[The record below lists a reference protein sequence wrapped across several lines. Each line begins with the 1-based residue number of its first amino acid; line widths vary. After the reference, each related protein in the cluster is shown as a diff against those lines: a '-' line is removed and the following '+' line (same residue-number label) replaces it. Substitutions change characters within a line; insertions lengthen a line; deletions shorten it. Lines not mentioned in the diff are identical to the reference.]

1 MRKVIS
7 VIAMLLGAAALVVGI
22 GQKTFWAPPET
33 VTATMPQLDG
43 EAPLTVI
50 ESSVNDPKLDPV
62 ELVIKAKGEFTASLG
77 RSYDVDAWVDNAAH
91 VSLTGVDTENHQMIA
106 KYVDGEAEVPNP
118 AGDDIFFDSQSA
130 DGTMTYRWTT
140 PDSGDWSLLLAAGG
154 KDAAPVDISVTY
166 ANDDAMPFALPLI
179 IAGAVLLVFGL
190 ALLVMRPAKPKNSA
204 NTQHSVA
211 AAAVVALAISGVV
224 LPMQPQDD
232 SSATP
237 SESASPSDE
246 ASSSAS
252 SSAPA
257 EESASA
263 SATESASE
271 SSETSDAEPT
281 AYPVLTE
288 EQLKNVLADVQK
300 QVGNADDKQDVKALE
315 SRAAGA
321 FKYLRGQRYEML
333 KKDYKVDKP
342 LILNTQVLR
351 SAAVPN
357 ASGAEFPR
365 VISVVTAKDNDA
377 DTLPQALTLVQKSA
391 RDNYQVVFAGQMLPN
406 SSFPGIAVG
415 DPATKQL
422 TADAKDL
429 QMTPEKAL
437 DALADVLTNEN
448 SKQKDQFADSE
459 FIKAIHAAQK
469 SESDDAD
476 EAKVSYKRS
485 VTKGDTYAVST
496 PDGGAIV
503 VGKLNNKALF
513 ERTENADPLK
523 SSDKLTEQLLGS
535 SSSNGNVESTYAEP
549 VMFYIPADGSEDKIQ
564 LISADQVLLTVKE
577 VD

>member
-106 KYVDGEAEVPNP
+106 EYVDGEAEVPNP

-179 IAGAVLLVFGL
+179 IAGSVLLVFGL
-190 ALLVMRPAKPKNSA
+190 ALLVMRPSKPKNSA
-204 NTQHSVA
+204 HTQHSVA
-211 AAAVVALAISGVV
+211 AVAVVAMAISGVA

-237 SESASPSDE
+237 SESASPSEE

-257 EESASA
+257 EESGSA
-263 SATESASE
+263 TATESASE
-271 SSETSDAEPT
+271 SSADADAEPT

-321 FKYLRGQRYEML
+321 FKYLRGQRYDML

-342 LILNTQVLR
+342 LTLNTQVLR

-357 ASGAEFPR
+357 ASDAEFPR

-391 RDNYQVVFAGQMLPN
+391 RDNFQVVFAGQMLPN

-415 DPATKQL
+415 DPATQQL

-437 DALADVLTNEN
+437 EALADVLTNEN
-448 SKQKDQFADSE
+448 SKQKDAFADSD

>member
-1 MRKVIS
+1 
-7 VIAMLLGAAALVVGI
+7 VIAMLLGAAALVAGI

-33 VTATMPQLDG
+33 VTASMPQLDG
-43 EAPLTVI
+43 EAPLTLI
-50 ESSVNDPKLDPV
+50 EPSVNDPKIAPV

-91 VSLTGVDTENHQMIA
+91 VSLTGIDTVNHKMIA
-106 KYVDGEAEVPNP
+106 EYVDGEAEVPNP

-130 DGTMTYRWTT
+130 DGTMTYRWTA

-179 IAGAVLLVFGL
+179 IAGSLLLVFGL
-190 ALLVMRPAKPKNSA
+190 ALLVMRPGKPKTGSNA
-204 NTQHSVA
+204 QHSVA
-211 AAAVVALAISGVV
+211 AAAVVALALSGVT
-224 LPMQPQDD
+224 LPMQPQDE
-232 SSATP
+232 SSASP
-237 SESASPSDE
+237 SESAAKSGD
-246 ASSSAS
+246 ASSSPA

-257 EESASA
+257 EESGSA
-263 SATESASE
+263 SASE
-271 SSETSDAEPT
+271 SEEEPV
-281 AYPVLTE
+281 AFPVLTE
-288 EQLKNVLADVQK
+288 EQLKSVLADVQK
-300 QVGNADDKQDVKALE
+300 KVGNADEKNDTKALD

-321 FKYLRGQRYEML
+321 FKYLRGKRYDML
-333 KKDYKVDKP
+333 KDEFKVDKP
-342 LILNTQVLR
+342 LTLNTQVLR

-357 ASGAEFPR
+357 ASEAKFPR

-377 DTLPQALTLVQKSA
+377 NTLPQALTLVQKSA
-391 RDNYQVVFAGQMLPN
+391 RDNYKVVFAGQMLPN

-437 DALADVLTNEN
+437 EALGDVLTNED
-448 SKQKDQFADSE
+448 SKQKGKFAESE

-469 SESDDAD
+469 SESENAD

-485 VTKGDTYAVST
+485 VTKGDTFAVST

-503 VGKLNNKALF
+503 AGKLDNKALF

-549 VMFYIPADGSEDKIQ
+549 VMFYIPASGSEDKIQ
-564 LISADQVLLTVKE
+564 LISADQVLLDVKE

>member
-7 VIAMLLGAAALVVGI
+7 VIAMLLGAVALVVGI

-33 VTATMPQLDG
+33 VTASMPQLDG
-43 EAPLTVI
+43 EAPLTLI
-50 ESSVNDPKLDPV
+50 ESSVNDSKLDPV

-77 RSYDVDAWVDNAAH
+77 RSYDVDAWVANAAH
-91 VSLTGVDTENHQMIA
+91 VSLTGIDTENHKMIA
-106 KYVDGEAEVPNP
+106 EYVKGEAEVPNP

-130 DGTMTYRWTT
+130 DGTMTYRWTA

-179 IAGAVLLVFGL
+179 IAGALLLVFGL
-190 ALLVMRPAKPKNSA
+190 ALLVMRPDKPKNGTS
-204 NTQHSVA
+204 TQHSVA
-211 AAAVVALAISGVV
+211 AAAVVALALSGVTM
-224 LPMQPQDD
+224 PMQPQDD
-232 SSATP
+232 SSAKP
-237 SESASPSDE
+237 SESAAKSDE
-246 ASSSAS
+246 ASSSPA

-257 EESASA
+257 EESGSGSA
-263 SATESASE
+263 SASE
-271 SSETSDAEPT
+271 SKKEA
-281 AYPVLTE
+281 AAFPVLTE
-288 EQLKNVLADVQK
+288 EQLKSVLADVQK
-300 QVGNADDKQDVKALE
+300 QVGNADEKNDAKALE
-315 SRAAGA
+315 ARGAGS
-321 FKYLRGQRYEML
+321 FKYLRGKRYDML
-333 KKDYKVDKP
+333 KDKFKVDKP
-342 LILNTQVLR
+342 LTLNTQVLR

-357 ASGAEFPR
+357 TNEAKFPR

-377 DTLPQALTLVQKSA
+377 NTLPQALTLVQKSA
-391 RDNYQVVFAGQMLPN
+391 RDNYKVVFAGQMLPN

-422 TADAKDL
+422 AADAKDL

-437 DALADVLTNEN
+437 EALGDVLTNEG
-448 SKQKDQFADSE
+448 SKQKDKFAESE
-459 FIKAIHAAQK
+459 FVKAIHSAQK
-469 SESDDAD
+469 SESDNAD

-485 VTKGDTYAVST
+485 VTKGDTYVVST

-503 VGKLNNKALF
+503 AGKLDTKALF
-513 ERTENADPLK
+513 ERTDKAEPLK

-564 LISADQVLLTVKE
+564 LISADQVLLDVKE

>member
-7 VIAMLLGAAALVVGI
+7 VIAMLLGAVALVVGI

-33 VTATMPQLDG
+33 VTASMPQLDG
-43 EAPLTVI
+43 EAPLTLI

-62 ELVIKAKGEFTASLG
+62 ELVIKGKGEFTASLG
-77 RSYDVDAWVDNAAH
+77 RSYDVDAWVGKAAH
-91 VSLTGVDTENHQMIA
+91 VSVTGIDTENHKMLA
-106 KYVDGEAEVPNP
+106 ELDKGEAQVPNP

-130 DGTMTYRWTT
+130 DGTMTYRWTA

-179 IAGAVLLVFGL
+179 IAGALLLVFGL
-190 ALLVMRPAKPKNSA
+190 ALLVMRPGKPKNGA

-211 AAAVVALAISGVV
+211 AAAVVALALSGVN

-232 SSATP
+232 ASASP
-237 SESASPSDE
+237 SESAAKSDE
-246 ASSSAS
+246 ASQSPS

-257 EESASA
+257 EESGSA
-263 SATESASE
+263 SAPASE
-271 SSETSDAEPT
+271 SEKEPT
-281 AYPVLTE
+281 AFPVLTE

-300 QVGNADDKQDVKALE
+300 QVGNADEKSDVKALDA
-315 SRAAGA
+315 RAAGA
-321 FKYLRGQRYEML
+321 FKYLRGKRYDML
-333 KKDYKVDKP
+333 KDEFKVDKP
-342 LILNTQVLR
+342 LALNTQVLR

-357 ASGAEFPR
+357 TSEAKFPR

-377 DTLPQALTLVQKSA
+377 NTLPQAITLVQKSA
-391 RDNYQVVFAGQMLPN
+391 RDNYKVVFAGQMLPN

-422 TADAKDL
+422 DANAKDL

-437 DALADVLTNEN
+437 EALGDVLTNED
-448 SKQKDQFADSE
+448 SKQKDKFAESE

-469 SESDDAD
+469 SESDNAD
-476 EAKVSYKRS
+476 EAKVSYKRT
-485 VTKGDTYAVST
+485 VTKGDTYVVST

-503 VGKLNNKALF
+503 AGKLDNKALF

-564 LISADQVLLTVKE
+564 LISADQVLLDVKE

>member
-7 VIAMLLGAAALVVGI
+7 VIAMLLGAAALVAGI

-33 VTATMPQLDG
+33 VTASMPQLDG
-43 EAPLTVI
+43 EAPLTLI
-50 ESSVNDPKLDPV
+50 EPSVNDPKVAPV

-91 VSLTGVDTENHQMIA
+91 VSLTGIDTVNHKMIA
-106 KYVDGEAEVPNP
+106 EYVDGEAEVPDP

-130 DGTMTYRWTT
+130 DGTMTYRWTA

-179 IAGAVLLVFGL
+179 IAGSLLLVFGL
-190 ALLVMRPAKPKNSA
+190 ALLVMRPGKPKTGTNA
-204 NTQHSVA
+204 QHSVA
-211 AAAVVALAISGVV
+211 AAAVVALALSGVT
-224 LPMQPQDD
+224 LPMQPQDE
-232 SSATP
+232 SSASP
-237 SESASPSDE
+237 SESAAKSGD
-246 ASSSAS
+246 ASSSAA

-257 EESASA
+257 EESGSGSA
-263 SATESASE
+263 SASE
-271 SSETSDAEPT
+271 SEEEPV
-281 AYPVLTE
+281 AFPVLTE
-288 EQLKNVLADVQK
+288 EQLKSVLADVQK
-300 QVGNADDKQDVKALE
+300 QVGNADEKNDTKALE

-321 FKYLRGQRYEML
+321 FKYLRGKRYEML
-333 KKDYKVDKP
+333 KDEFKVDKP
-342 LILNTQVLR
+342 LTLNTQVLR

-357 ASGAEFPR
+357 ASEAKFPR

-377 DTLPQALTLVQKSA
+377 NTLPQALTLVQKSA
-391 RDNYQVVFAGQMLPN
+391 RDNYKVVFAGQMLPN

-437 DALADVLTNEN
+437 EALGDVLTNED
-448 SKQKDQFADSE
+448 SKQKGKFAESE

-469 SESDDAD
+469 SESENAD

-485 VTKGDTYAVST
+485 VTKGDTFAVST

-503 VGKLNNKALF
+503 AGKLDNKALF

-549 VMFYIPADGSEDKIQ
+549 VMFYIPASGSEDKIQ
-564 LISADQVLLTVKE
+564 LISADQVLLDVKE